1 MLEDPLAREMPHL
14 VTVLFMI
21 FLAGWLFY
29 LNAKS
34 PFNLAVVLLVLDRA
48 GVTLSNALTRAGVGA
63 DFWSLAGPFFQ
74 VATIPLLAYVVLA
87 FFRPKRDQE
96 YKAGVWVIGL
106 SVVSIWALT
115 LLDPCLGIC
124 RRDAQNVYGPLSLLI
139 YWTSIAYVA
148 ASAAFLFLG
157 RAFSTAI
164 KRQAAIW
171 LATAFLLFGMPE
183 AAITATKILKDGL
196 DVVLASAEPSIWAT
210 LGHYGRF
217 VAFFAAIGLGG
228 LLVRESREAKNPG
241 ATPFF
246 IFLLLSTSA
255 GIGIY
260 NGFVTDTPAGPF
272 ALFLLGFQRM
282 IPPTLLAF
290 AIVSARIIQP
300 GPSALRATPT
310 IVAVTLAAPFIMA
323 VVFSVAW
330 FNASV
335 ATFLVAAGAIVMVA
349 ALVKAPRRYASLA
362 SFTAAAASVGMLV
375 FSVVNNLGTII
386 SVSGGFAML
395 GIAGGFYFSPYF
407 GWYRNPFVRLVQE
420 GPDPA
425 PEEIAAMSIDER
437 AERYRRRVSS
447 VSQDGILT
455 DADLEK
461 LDALQA
467 RLGLSNDEALHLQ
480 REARRRRHEGN

>member
-1 MLEDPLAREMPHL
+1 
-14 VTVLFMI
+14 
-21 FLAGWLFY
+21 
-29 LNAKS
+29 
-34 PFNLAVVLLVLDRA
+34 
-48 GVTLSNALTRAGVGA
+48 
-63 DFWSLAGPFFQ
+63 
-74 VATIPLLAYVVLA
+74 
-87 FFRPKRDQE
+87 
-96 YKAGVWVIGL
+96 
-106 SVVSIWALT
+106 
-115 LLDPCLGIC
+115 
-124 RRDAQNVYGPLSLLI
+124 
-139 YWTSIAYVA
+139 
-148 ASAAFLFLG
+148 
-157 RAFSTAI
+157 
-164 KRQAAIW
+164 
-171 LATAFLLFGMPE
+171 
-183 AAITATKILKDGL
+183 
-196 DVVLASAEPSIWAT
+196 
-210 LGHYGRF
+210 
-217 VAFFAAIGLGG
+217 
-228 LLVRESREAKNPG
+228 
-241 ATPFF
+241 
-246 IFLLLSTSA
+246 
-255 GIGIY
+255 
-260 NGFVTDTPAGPF
+260 
-272 ALFLLGFQRM
+272 M